1 MSKLKWIFDEEPP
14 SGEQQGGDLARKA
27 FSLDLNTFVRE
38 VLQNSKDA
46 NNHEAIPNGPA
57 EVAFK
62 LIEISGK
69 RVSLF
74 LNSIKWQ
81 SLSKH
86 LKGGAYNDYKF
97 MLEEIKKLEEEQRLR
112 LLVVEDSNT
121 TGLYGGEK
129 QKNTPFKSLVR
140 DKLFS
145 TKDDKY
151 AGGSHGLGKSVLWG
165 FSAFSTVFFY
175 SKIKTELVDGSEVH
189 RFLGRSAIPS
199 HLIAEQGYTGSG
211 WFGKE
216 KDTGKG
222 IYATSIFGTDAKI
235 KAQELFM
242 DREDES
248 TGTSILVTGFREPIR
263 GEERE
268 AEEIIEDLKKAAAEW
283 FWPTICRDD
292 PGLIVKT
299 QHISNGEKQEFQ
311 VVDPYAYEEL
321 RPLIKAY
328 SDYLKGNT
336 VEELKEEG
344 DTVAVDLPIQIP
356 SMKEGKHE
364 AFKGNNKLLV
374 RLADNGAKKTNKI
387 ARFRGQGMIIDYLE
401 PGQLSLDAQNYYGVL
416 VAGTAAGSTQK
427 EEYVEQFLR
436 LAEPPE
442 HTDWTSTE
450 KLRDNYNTPY
460 KMPLDKL
467 KSDIKKALRNLV
479 TNSSKSEED
488 VPPELLKRFRLG
500 SKTGGFIAESEF
512 NIDMNAKVKDGRWV
526 FNSLVKPKNKLDQD
540 WRVKIYP
547 RFSEE
552 DSKFNK
558 GDLSLIDE
566 IEASTNG
573 KKIENIKENDGYLSF
588 IVPKDKNQVY
598 IKGQT
603 NPDNYP
609 LDMELSSFELRIEGE
624 K

>member
-1 MSKLKWIFDEEPP
+1 MSRLKWIFDEEPP

-46 NNHEAIPNGPA
+46 NNHDSLPNGPA
-57 EVAFK
+57 EVIFK
-62 LIEISGK
+62 LIEISGE
-69 RVSLF
+69 RVSEF
-74 LNSIKWQ
+74 LNSLEWE

-97 MLEEIKKLEEEQRLR
+97 MLKEIEKLEFEQRLR
-112 LLVVEDSNT
+112 LLLIEDSNT

-129 QKNTPFKSLVR
+129 QKNTPFKSLVK

-145 TKDDKY
+145 TKDDQY

-175 SKIKTELVDGSEVH
+175 SKIKSQLAEEAKFH
-189 RFLGRSAIPS
+189 RFLARTAIPS
-199 HLIAEQGYTGSG
+199 HEIVNQGYTGSG

-216 KDTGKG
+216 ITTKKG
-222 IYATSIFGTDAKI
+222 SYATSIFGTDAKI
-235 KAQELFM
+235 RAQQLLM

-248 TGTSILVTGFREPIR
+248 PGTSILVFGFREPIR

-268 AEEIIEDLKKAAAEW
+268 AEEIISDLKKASAEW

-299 QHISNGEKQEFQ
+299 QYIFEGEKHEVQ
-311 VVDPYAYEEL
+311 VVDPYAYEDL

-328 SDYLKGNT
+328 NDYLEENT
-336 VEELKEEG
+336 VSDLKDEN
-344 DTVAVDLPIQIP
+344 DTVLASLPIEIP
-356 SMKEGKHE
+356 SMKEGGHE
-364 AFKGNNKLLV
+364 AFTGSNKLLV
-374 RLADNGAKKTNKI
+374 RLADNGSEKTNKVAI
-387 ARFRGQGMIIDYLE
+387 FRGQGMIIDYLE
-401 PGQLSLDAQNYYGVL
+401 PGQLALDAQNYYGVF
-416 VAGTAAGSTQK
+416 VAGTAAGSTEQD
-427 EEYVEQFLR
+427 EHVEQFLR

-442 HTDWTSTE
+442 HTAWTSTE
-450 KLRDNYNTPY
+450 KLRDNYHTPY
-460 KMPLDKL
+460 KKPLDKL
-467 KSDIKKALRNLV
+467 KADLKKVLRSLV
-479 TNSSKSEED
+479 TKNSESEDD

-500 SKTGGFIAESEF
+500 SSSGGFIAESEF
-512 NIDMNAKVKDGRWV
+512 KIDIDASVKDGRWI
-526 FNSLVKPKNKLDQD
+526 FNSLVKPKNKLDKD

-547 RFSEE
+547 RMSEE

-558 GDLSLIDE
+558 GDLSLIEE
-566 IEASTNG
+566 IEASANG
-573 KKIENIKENDGYLSF
+573 TKIEDFEVNDGYLS
-588 IVPKDKNQVY
+588 ITVPQDKDHVY
-598 IKGQT
+598 IKGIT
-603 NPDNYP
+603 NPESYP